1 MSSKKKYH
9 AVKVDHTNALIPKP
23 TQALLTELAMGI
35 HLSVA
40 GSACVARNEDESS
53 YPEWHALSDET
64 KSFWIEGAKC
74 AYSVIAVHGGA
85 DVIKIENPDA

>member
-1 MSSKKKYH
+1 MQDKEYH
-9 AVKVDHTNALIPKP
+9 AVRVDPTNALIPKP
-23 TQALLTELAMGI
+23 TQSLLIELAMGI

-53 YPEWHALSDET
+53 YPEWDALNEET
-64 KSFWIEGAKC
+64 KQYWIEGAKC

-85 DVIKIENPDA
+85 EIIKIPNPDA